1 MMLTRRAL
9 VCSATLALAGRP
21 LAQERT
27 RLVFATAGRGSAFL
41 AFGKAVAP
49 VVERYVPVAV
59 EIRETKGSN
68 ENAELVGA
76 GQVQIATLNM
86 GLAHDA
92 WNGQGPF
99 ARRQLR
105 GFRALA
111 PMYETPF
118 HAIAVEE
125 SGITSFKALKG
136 KSPHAGS
143 TIGRVR
149 DHGGPREVRPF
160 RAGGHQ
166 PLVGLHCAPP
176 DPGDERHGGHLHR
189 R

>member
-1 MMLTRRAL
+1 MLTRRAL

-21 LAQERT
+21 VAQERT
-27 RLVFATAGRGSAFL
+27 RLVFATAGQGSAFL

-59 EIRETKGSN
+59 EIRQTKGSN

-86 GLAHDA
+86 GPAHDA
-92 WNGQGPF
+92 WNGHGPF

-118 HAIAVEE
+118 HAIALEE
-125 SGITSFKALKG
+125 SGITSFKA
-136 KSPHAGS
+136 
-143 TIGRVR
+143 
-149 DHGGPREVRPF
+149 PRASGWASVRP
-160 RAGGHQ
+160 A
-166 PLVGLHCAPP
+166 A
-176 DPGDERHGGHLHR
+176 R
-189 R
+189 RRCSSAASPRC